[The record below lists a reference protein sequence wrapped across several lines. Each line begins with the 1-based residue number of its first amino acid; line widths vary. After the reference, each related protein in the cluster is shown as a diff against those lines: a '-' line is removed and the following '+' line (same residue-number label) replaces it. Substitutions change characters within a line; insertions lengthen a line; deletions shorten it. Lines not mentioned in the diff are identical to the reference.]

1 MLDGTIEIHEQCD
14 TSNFRNAELPDCMD
28 DIDTSFLTDST
39 PSPKS
44 NNANNDVVLSD
55 SSEGLSVA
63 MAEANEADNLLH
75 RVFDRSFE
83 ESGVYDVVYNIETGE
98 EESSGKRDRAKA
110 RVHMIMD
117 QREKA
122 HKLTSALI
130 RKRESH
136 AQPLPKSPEVCK
148 MLDKFT

>member
-1 MLDGTIEIHEQCD
+1 M
-14 TSNFRNAELPDCMD
+14 
-28 DIDTSFLTDST
+28 
-39 PSPKS
+39 
-44 NNANNDVVLSD
+44 
-55 SSEGLSVA
+55 
-63 MAEANEADNLLH
+63 
-75 RVFDRSFE
+75 
-83 ESGVYDVVYNIETGE
+83 YDVVYNTETGE
-98 EESSGKRDRAKA
+98 EECSGERDRAKA

-122 HKLTSALI
+122 HQLTNALI